1 MARTMTIM
9 TIQGMMTER
18 EQRIIEETM
27 LALAERF
34 DVGFGVYAEEDE

>member
-1 MARTMTIM
+1 MARKMTIM

-18 EQRIIEETM
+18 EQRIIERSM

-34 DVGFGVYAEEDE
+34 DVGFGVEVDA